1 MGKIPVGKEHWIIQW
16 VYGSGP
22 KLNMSNTKSSNVP
35 SNWISGTS
43 IVIPNAK
50 YAVAFFELYAPYGV
64 TNIQIT
70 AAVQSETINLTQNYL
85 LSGSTLHMSTYSGIY
100 AFEKIIGI
108 TLSSTQVNYSTVPLS
123 IHIYL
128 LETYT
133 S

>member
-22 KLNMSNTKSSNVP
+22 DLNMSNTKSSNVP
-35 SNWISGTS
+35 SNCISGTS

-50 YAVAFFELYAPYGV
+50 YAVAFFELGIPYGIL
-64 TNIQIT
+64 NIQIT
-70 AAVQSETINLTQNYL
+70 SAANSEVIFLPQSYL

-108 TLSSTQVNYSTVPLS
+108 TLNSNQVNYGSVPLS
-123 IHIYL
+123 MHIYL

-133 S
+133 A

>member
-22 KLNMSNTKSSNVP
+22 NLNMSNTKSSNVP
-35 SNWISGTS
+35 SSCISGTS

-50 YAVAFFELYAPYGV
+50 YAVAFFELYVPYGM

-70 AAVQSETINLTQNYL
+70 AAVQSETIFISQSHL

-108 TLSSTQVNYSTVPLS
+108 TLNSNQVNYGSVPLS
-123 IHIYL
+123 MHIYL

-133 S
+133 A